1 MSRAGAIAFYH
12 HLQLS
17 VRSGLPLA
25 GAAESAAASAG
36 APYNRWAG
44 EIGRRLRNEGE
55 ALSSVLRELG
65 ESPFACGLVLAGER
79 SGRLSELCA
88 RIVAYHEHIRSTQ
101 RMLLARL
108 AYPTLLIHA
117 ALVFP
122 VIPKVFHGGSAWL
135 LLAGPAALWG
145 AIGGLVLLWRLG
157 GRGGLLSRLAAAPP
171 CNRVVDPL
179 ITANACNVLHGAM
192 AAGMLYDES
201 LLLAADACGNRVW
214 GERLRQA
221 ASALRRGEVE
231 SLARAL
237 KHIGWDRR
245 VVDLL
250 ENGEAAGRLE
260 ETLLHCAEHER
271 ERFQWRL
278 GWTARFATGLIFAAA
293 MLVAAIQIIGFWMG
307 YLGQIE
313 EVMP

>member
-1 MSRAGAIAFYH
+1 MSRASAITFYH

-25 GAAESAAASAG
+25 SAAESAAASAG
-36 APYNRWAG
+36 APYKRWAG
-44 EIGRRLRNEGE
+44 EISNRLSNAGE
-55 ALSSVLRELG
+55 ALSSVLRDLG

-88 RIVAYHEHIRSTQ
+88 HVVAYHEHIRSTQ
-101 RMLLARL
+101 RMLITRL
-108 AYPTLLIHA
+108 AYPVLLIHA

-122 VIPKVFHGGSAWL
+122 VIPRVFHGDSAWL
-135 LLAGPAALWG
+135 LLAGPATLWG
-145 AIGGLVLLWRLG
+145 IVGALALLWRLG
-157 GRGGLLSRLAAAPP
+157 GRGGVVARLATSPP
-171 CNRVVDPL
+171 ANQVVTPL
-179 ITANACNVLHGAM
+179 TTANACMVLYGAT

-201 LLLAADACGNRVW
+201 LLLAAEACGNRVW

-221 ASALRRGEVE
+221 AGELRRGEAE
-231 SLARAL
+231 SLALAL
-237 KHIGWDRR
+237 NHIGWDRR

-250 ENGEAAGRLE
+250 DNGETAGRLE

-278 GWTARFATGLIFAAA
+278 GWVARIATGLIFAAA
-293 MLVAAIQIIGFWMG
+293 MLIAAIQIIGFWTG